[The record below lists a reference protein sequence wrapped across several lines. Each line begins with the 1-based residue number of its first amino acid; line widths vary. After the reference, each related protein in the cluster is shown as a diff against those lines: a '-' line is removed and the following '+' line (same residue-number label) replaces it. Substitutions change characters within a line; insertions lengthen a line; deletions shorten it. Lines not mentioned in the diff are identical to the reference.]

1 MFEQGSEEA
10 DMNDMYSE
18 AIDLARM
25 ERQLQRCA
33 EIDAEHPPLERCA
46 RKTAM
51 DCVCP
56 CVKGET
62 EIRNVLA
69 EAVAEEMHA

>member
-1 MFEQGSEEA
+1 
-10 DMNDMYSE
+10 MNEMYAE

-25 ERQLQRCA
+25 ERQLRRCA
-33 EIDAEHPPLERCA
+33 AIDAEHPPLDRCA

-62 EIRNVLA
+62 DICNALA
-69 EAVAEEMHA
+69 EAVVEEMHV